1 MLFSPCW
8 TQDLDVFKPT
18 AWLDAFCTADM
29 EITAECL
36 NSHFITSFLLTCICC
51 GDWFFFFFRPLSSF
65 FFFPGLHPLPS
76 SLRLLEEAERGS
88 RAVSGSTDVVSV
100 EPVRLRPV
108 GALSRGHIY
117 RKRASEWAK
126 APGWS
131 CYIPP
136 LNTIRLSVCKSD
148 CLSSPRRSVLSH
160 FYYLLSHT
168 PCLPLPAFHCL
179 SLPSWRIVSLYL
191 ALL

>member
-8 TQDLDVFKPT
+8 TQYLDVFKPT
-18 AWLDAFCTADM
+18 VWLDAFCTADM

-36 NSHFITSFLLTCICC
+36 NSHFITPFLLTCICC

-136 LNTIRLSVCKSD
+136 LNTTRLSVCKSD

>member
-8 TQDLDVFKPT
+8 TQYLDVFKPT

-136 LNTIRLSVCKSD
+136 LNSIRLSVCKSD

-179 SLPSWRIVSLYL
+179 SPPSWRIVSLYL

>member
-8 TQDLDVFKPT
+8 TQYLDVFKPT
-18 AWLDAFCTADM
+18 VWLDAFCTADM

-36 NSHFITSFLLTCICC
+36 NSHFITPFLLTCICC
-51 GDWFFFFFRPLSSF
+51 GDWYFFFFRPLSSF

-108 GALSRGHIY
+108 GVLSRGHIY

-136 LNTIRLSVCKSD
+136 LNSIRLSVCKSD

>member
-8 TQDLDVFKPT
+8 TQYLDVFKPT
-18 AWLDAFCTADM
+18 VWLDAFCTADM

-36 NSHFITSFLLTCICC
+36 NSHFITPFLLTCICC
-51 GDWFFFFFRPLSSF
+51 GDWFFFFSALCPF
-65 FFFPGLHPLPS
+65 FFFPGPPS
-76 SLRLLEEAERGS
+76 SAFISQAAWGGWAGS

>member
-1 MLFSPCW
+1 
-8 TQDLDVFKPT
+8 
-18 AWLDAFCTADM
+18 M

-36 NSHFITSFLLTCICC
+36 NSHFITPFLLTCICS
-51 GDWFFFFFRPLSSF
+51 GDWFFLFFSPPRLSLS
-65 FFFPGLHPLPS
+65 FFFPGPPS
-76 SLRLLEEAERGS
+76 SCLHLSGCLRRLSGQRGCFRLHRCSKCGVGLTEARGS
-88 RAVSGSTDVVSV
+88 VQPWTHLQ
-100 EPVRLRPV
+100 E
-108 GALSRGHIY
+108 
-117 RKRASEWAK
+117 ASERVK

-148 CLSSPRRSVLSH
+148 CLSTPRRSVLSH
-160 FYYLLSHT
+160 LWYLLSHT

-179 SLPSWRIVSLYL
+179 SLPSSRIVSLYL

>member
-8 TQDLDVFKPT
+8 TQYLDVFKPT
-18 AWLDAFCTADM
+18 VWLDAFCTADM

-36 NSHFITSFLLTCICC
+36 NSHFITPFLLTCICC
-51 GDWFFFFFRPLSSF
+51 GDWFFFFSALCPF